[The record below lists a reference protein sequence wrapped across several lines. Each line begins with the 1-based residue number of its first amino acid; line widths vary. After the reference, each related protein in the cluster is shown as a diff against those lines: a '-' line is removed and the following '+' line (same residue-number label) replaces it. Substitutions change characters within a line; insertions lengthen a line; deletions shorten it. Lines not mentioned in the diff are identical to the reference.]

1 MNCCV
6 CIRSCLKS
14 VLRYKFLMLDTYNP
28 DTLDLRERGFEDLWL
43 LFGAQ
48 RGSRT
53 KRFGN
58 IGLKCFIYVI

>member
-1 MNCCV
+1 
-6 CIRSCLKS
+6 
-14 VLRYKFLMLDTYNP
+14 MLDTYNP